1 MSENQATPS
10 IAPKSIEKVRRKQI
24 MKVRPDQ
31 IPLYARRFYMKA
43 LLDVVNYMESVDKY
57 DLKKYGMNN
66 WDGAASQIK
75 EIMKEPDA
83 LFYYGEAKIPE
94 EYFNK
99 YLVKCALKVGEL
111 RKVKMEDALP
121 CVCGAEP
128 ILEDWGKYCVCKCS
142 KCEMRTAKI
151 SYKGYPDN
159 ADAVAVHLW
168 NELEVNGLARDR
180 KKVREAKNE
189 RKKKQSSV

>member
-1 MSENQATPS
+1 MSESKPLQ
-10 IAPKSIEKVRRKQI
+10 KVQCKQV

-66 WDGAASQIK
+66 WDGAISQIK

-83 LFYYGEAKIPE
+83 LFYYGNAKIPE

-99 YLVKCALKVGEL
+99 YLVKCAIKVGEL
-111 RKVKMEDALP
+111 RKVKMEDANL

-128 ILEDWGKYCVCKCS
+128 ILEDWGKYCVCRCS
-142 KCEMRTAKI
+142 KCGNKTAKI
-151 SYKGYPDN
+151 SYKVYPDN

-168 NELEVNGLARDR
+168 NELEVNGLARDM
-180 KKVREAKNE
+180 KKVRAIKNE

>member
-1 MSENQATPS
+1 MSESKPLQ
-10 IAPKSIEKVRRKQI
+10 KVQCKQI

-43 LLDVVNYMESVDKY
+43 LLDIVNYMESVDKY

-66 WDGAASQIK
+66 WDGAISQIK

-111 RKVKMEDALP
+111 RKVKMEDANL

-142 KCEMRTAKI
+142 KCGNKTEGV
-151 SYKGYPDN
+151 SYKVYPDN

-168 NELEVNGLARDR
+168 NELKVTCHVRDK
-180 KKVREAKNE
+180 KKVSEAKNE